1 MSARRGGGFA
11 FAAPRDALDALLA
24 RIEPLG
30 SENVPWSEASGRVL
44 AEAVVADRDSP
55 SCDVSAMDGYAL
67 RRADLARGVLPV
79 AGEAAIGRPPPPL
92 PEGQALRIF
101 TGGPVPSD
109 ADAVVRREDTDEH
122 PDHVR
127 VAPDLRVAQGAN
139 IRRRGENVRAGTRVV
154 EAGALLDPAG
164 VTALVS
170 FGVARP
176 SVHRRVRVGVL
187 VTGDELR
194 DVEADVEPWE
204 LRDSNGP
211 ALRALLSARP
221 WLVLEA
227 VERVADDLR
236 ATTDAVEALLER
248 CDALLLTGGVSMGDH
263 DHVPD
268 AVRKAGGEV
277 VFHRLPIRPG
287 KPLLTAL
294 GPRGQ
299 VILGLPGNPV
309 SVMVT
314 GRRFGLPALGRRA
327 GLTDAERPRPVVEL
341 VDPDARTLG
350 LWWYRIV
357 QRRQDGRA
365 RLVPNQGSG
374 DLVAAARSDGF
385 VEIPPGQASA
395 GLRPFWT
402 WR

>member
-1 MSARRGGGFA
+1 MRGQGAGFA
-11 FAAPRDALDALLA
+11 FPAPRDALDALLA
-24 RIEPLG
+24 SIEPLG
-30 SENVPWSEASGRVL
+30 SETVAWSEASGRVL

-55 SCDVSAMDGYAL
+55 SCDVSAMDGYAV
-67 RRADLARGVLPV
+67 RAADLAQGVLPV
-79 AGEAAIGRPPPPL
+79 VGEAAIGRPPPPL
-92 PEGQALRIF
+92 PAGRALRIF

-109 ADAVVRREDTDEH
+109 ADAVVRREDTEEH
-122 PDHVR
+122 PDRIR
-127 VAPDLRVAQGAN
+127 VAPDLRLAEGAN

-154 EAGALLDPAG
+154 APGALLDPAAM
-164 VTALVS
+164 TALVS
-170 FGVARP
+170 FGVARAR
-176 SVHRRVRVGVL
+176 VHRRVRVGVL

-194 DVEADVEPWE
+194 EVGADVAPWE

-211 ALRALLSARP
+211 ALRALLASRP
-221 WLVLEA
+221 WLALEA

-236 ATTDAVEALLER
+236 ATTDAVGALLER
-248 CDALLLTGGVSMGDH
+248 CDALVLTGGVSMGDH

-268 AVRKAGGEV
+268 AVRKAGAEV
-277 VFHRLPIRPG
+277 VFHKLPIRPG
-287 KPLLTAL
+287 KPLLAAL

-314 GRRFGLPALGRRA
+314 GRRFGVPALARRA
-327 GLTDAERPRPVVEL
+327 GVARAERPRPVLEL
-341 VDPDARTLG
+341 VDRDARTLG

-357 QRRQDGRA
+357 ERVQDGRA

-385 VEIPPGQASA
+385 VEIPPGDA
-395 GLRPFWT
+395 GAGPWPFWT